1 MKNIINR
8 LFMSFKR
15 ACLFAAGVLCF
26 VTVFAGSAFAGNI
39 TNMRI
44 GQQVGSVRIVLEA
57 DSKPEYQAFLLSEPK
72 RLVVDV
78 YNMNVKRALQS
89 DKNNLIKQTRI
100 GKLNG
105 NDKRIVFDLQ
115 KPAFIKKAFVLSP
128 QGNGK
133 WRFVVDVALCSER
146 DFNAKVG
153 TRYAFSSAG
162 AGSQKKTETDRK
174 SVV

>member
-8 LFMSFKR
+8 FFMLFKR
-15 ACLFAAGVLCF
+15 ACLFAAGLLCC
-26 VTVFAGSAFAGNI
+26 VTMFAASADAGNI

-44 GQQVGSVRIVLEA
+44 GQQVGSVRIVFEA

-78 YNMNVKRALQS
+78 YNMNVKQALQS

-100 GKLNG
+100 GKLDG

-115 KPAFIKKAFVLSP
+115 KPAFIKKAFVLAP
-128 QGNGK
+128 QGNAK

-153 TRYAFSSAG
+153 SLCFFIGRRRQRA
-162 AGSQKKTETDRK
+162 KKDEN
-174 SVV
+174 